1 MMEYIVEH
9 AASSE
14 TGATAINLIIV
25 FILVLANSFFVASE
39 FALVSVRKTRIDQ
52 LAAEGNS
59 AAAVVQRAVRDLDRY
74 IAATQVGITIASLL
88 LGGFGERAL
97 EPLLT
102 PLFSWMPDE
111 WLGITRA
118 GLAAGFA
125 YFIMTAL
132 HVIIGEL
139 MPKSIALQK
148 PDITALWIGR
158 PMLFFAII
166 FSPLTW
172 LLNGIGNF
180 LLRLIGFHPAEGHS
194 QVHSPEELDMLF
206 TESHEGGEIN
216 RTEFEILHRVVRF
229 SDTTARAV
237 MVPRLEMQA
246 LPVGITRS
254 ALTDFLQGR
263 PHTRI
268 PVYQDSLDE
277 IIGIV
282 NSKDLEHLINR
293 ELSQE
298 LEQLKTVFSDQNGGQ
313 HALDGMDGA
322 DGSQPA
328 DEKTLDL
335 RPLVFEAAF
344 VPETLRVDR
353 LLTDFKKRRQQIAI
367 VVDEYGG
374 TAGLITLADLLEQVF
389 GDMPDEADETEPDI
403 LKRPDGR
410 IQLAGRVTIDEVNE
424 LFGFGFRSDEAETMA
439 GLVLNALGRIAS
451 VGDEVEINGFHMRVE
466 KVDRLRIATLSLS
479 LPGGK
484 TAETLP
490 SSQAD

>member
-1 MMEYIVEH
+1 MEH
-9 AASSE
+9 AVSTL
-14 TGATAINLIIV
+14 TGSIAMDIAIV

-59 AAAVVQRAVRDLDRY
+59 AATVVQRAVRDLDRY

-88 LGGFGERAL
+88 LGGFGEKAL

-102 PLFSWMPDE
+102 PFFTWMPDE
-111 WLGITRA
+111 WRGITRT

-158 PMLFFAII
+158 PMLFFAVI
-166 FSPLTW
+166 FTPLTW

-180 LLRLIGFHPAEGHS
+180 LLRIIGFRPAEGHS

-206 TESHEGGEIN
+206 TESHKGGEIN
-216 RTEFEILHRVVRF
+216 QTEFEILHRVVRF

-237 MVPRLEMQA
+237 MVPRLEMQT
-246 LPVGITRS
+246 LPVTITRS
-254 ALTDFLQGR
+254 ELTDFLQDR

-268 PVYQDSLDE
+268 PIFQESVDN
-277 IIGIV
+277 IVGIV
-282 NSKDLEHLINR
+282 NSKDLEHLNNR

-298 LEQLKTVFSDQNGGQ
+298 LERLKAAIYGRNNGQ
-313 HALDGMDGA
+313 HTLEGN
-322 DGSQPA
+322 QPT

-335 RPLVFEAAF
+335 TSLAMEAAF
-344 VPETLRVDR
+344 VPETIRIDH
-353 LLTDFKKRRQQIAI
+353 LLTEFKKRRQQIAI
-367 VVDEYGG
+367 VIDEYGG
-374 TAGLITLADLLEQVF
+374 TAGLITLADLLEEVF
-389 GDMPDEADETEPDI
+389 GDLPDEASEEEEPEI
-403 LKRPDGR
+403 LKLPDGR
-410 IQLAGRVTIDEVNE
+410 IQLSGRVTIDEVNE
-424 LFGFGFRSDEAETMA
+424 LFGFGFRSNEAETMA
-439 GLVLNALGRIAS
+439 GLVVNALGRIAS
-451 VGDEVEINGFHMRVE
+451 VGDEVEINGIRIRVE

-479 LPGGK
+479 LPV
-484 TAETLP
+484 
-490 SSQAD
+490 SS

>member
-1 MMEYIVEH
+1 MMEYLVEQV
-9 AASSE
+9 ASPAI
-14 TGATAINLIIV
+14 GATTMNLVIV

-52 LAAEGNS
+52 LAAEGSS
-59 AAAVVQRAVRDLDRY
+59 AAVVVQRAVRDLDRY

-111 WLGITRA
+111 WLGITRT

-268 PVYQDSLDE
+268 PVYQDSLDDV
-277 IIGIV
+277 IGIV
-282 NSKDLEHLINR
+282 NTKDLEHLNYR

-298 LEQLKTVFSDQNGGQ
+298 LEQWKTAISGGNNGQG
-313 HALDGMDGA
+313 AL
-322 DGSQPA
+322 DGSQPT
-328 DEKTLDL
+328 DEKILDL
-335 RPLVFEAAF
+335 TPLVFEAAF
-344 VPETLRVDR
+344 VPETLRVDK
-353 LLTDFKKRRQQIAI
+353 LLAEFKKRRQQIAI

-374 TAGLITLADLLEQVF
+374 TAGLVALADLLEQVF
-389 GDMPDEADETEPDI
+389 GDMPDEADETEPEI

-410 IQLAGRVTIDEVNE
+410 IQLAGRVTIDDVNE

-451 VGDEVEINGFHMRVE
+451 VGDEVEINGFHIRVE
-466 KVDRLRIATLSLS
+466 KVDRLRIDTLILS
-479 LPGGK
+479 FPAGK

-490 SSQAD
+490 PGL

>member
-1 MMEYIVEH
+1 MEHTV
-9 AASSE
+9 STL
-14 TGATAINLIIV
+14 TGSIAMDIAIV

-59 AAAVVQRAVRDLDRY
+59 AATVVQRAVRDLDRY

-102 PLFSWMPDE
+102 PFFIWMPDE
-111 WLGITRA
+111 WRGITRT

-158 PMLFFAII
+158 PMLFFAIV

-180 LLRLIGFHPAEGHS
+180 LLRLIGFRPAEGHS

-206 TESHEGGEIN
+206 TESHKGGEIN
-216 RTEFEILHRVVRF
+216 QTEFEILHRVVRF

-237 MVPRLEMQA
+237 MVPRLEMQT
-246 LPVGITRS
+246 LPVTITRS
-254 ALTDFLQGR
+254 ELTDFLQAR

-268 PVYQDSLDE
+268 PVYQESVDN
-277 IIGIV
+277 IVGIV
-282 NSKDLEHLINR
+282 NSKDLEHLNNR

-298 LEQLKTVFSDQNGGQ
+298 LEQLKAAIYDRNNGQRTLEGY
-313 HALDGMDGA
+313 
-322 DGSQPA
+322 QPT

-335 RPLVFEAAF
+335 TSLAMEAAF
-344 VPETLRVDR
+344 VPETIRIDH
-353 LLTDFKKRRQQIAI
+353 LLTEFKKRRQQIAI
-367 VVDEYGG
+367 VIDEYGG
-374 TAGLITLADLLEQVF
+374 TAGLITLADLLEEVF
-389 GDMPDEADETEPDI
+389 GDLPDEASEEEEPEI
-403 LKRPDGR
+403 LKLPDGR
-410 IQLAGRVTIDEVNE
+410 IQLSGRVTIDEVNE
-424 LFGFGFRSDEAETMA
+424 LFGFGFRSNEAETMA
-439 GLVLNALGRIAS
+439 GLVVNALGRIAS
-451 VGDEVEINGFHMRVE
+451 VGDEVEINGLRIRVE

-479 LPGGK
+479 PPA
-484 TAETLP
+484 TH
-490 SSQAD
+490 

>member
-1 MMEYIVEH
+1 MDI
-9 AASSE
+9 A
-14 TGATAINLIIV
+14 IV
-25 FILVLANSFFVASE
+25 FILVLANAFFVASE

-59 AAAVVQRAVRDLDRY
+59 AAVVVQRAVRELDRY

-88 LGGFGERAL
+88 LGGLGEEAL
-97 EPLLT
+97 EPLLH
-102 PLFSWMPDE
+102 PLFVWVPEKWS
-111 WLGITRA
+111 GVTSA

-180 LLRLIGFHPAEGHS
+180 LLRLIGFHRAEGHN

-237 MVPRLEMQA
+237 MVPRLETQA
-246 LPVGITRS
+246 LPTAITRR
-254 ALTDFLQGR
+254 ALTEFLQSR

-268 PVYQDSLDE
+268 PVYQDSLDDV
-277 IIGIV
+277 IGIV
-282 NSKDLEHLINR
+282 NSKDLEHLNYR
-293 ELSQE
+293 ELSRE
-298 LEQLKTVFSDQNGGQ
+298 LEQLKTSISDKNADH
-313 HALDGMDGA
+313 HALDT
-322 DGSQPA
+322 SQPT
-328 DEKTLDL
+328 DEKILNL
-335 RPLVFEAAF
+335 RPLLLEVTF
-344 VPETLRVDR
+344 VPETIRIDR
-353 LLTDFKKRRQQIAI
+353 LLTEFKKSRQQIAI

-374 TAGLITLADLLEQVF
+374 MAGLVTLADLLEQVF
-389 GDMPDEADETEPDI
+389 GDLPNEGAETEPEI
-403 LKRPDGR
+403 LERSDGS
-410 IQLAGRVTIDEVNE
+410 IQLAGRVNIDEVNE
-424 LFGFGFRSDEAETMA
+424 LFGFGFPTDQAVTMA
-439 GLVLNALGRIAS
+439 GLVMEFLGRTAA
-451 VGDEVEINGFHMRVE
+451 VGDEVEIHGLRILVE
-466 KVDRLRIATLSLS
+466 KVDRFRIATLGLFFPAEKTDETQPASL
-479 LPGGK
+479 
-484 TAETLP
+484 E
-490 SSQAD
+490 

>member
-1 MMEYIVEH
+1 MDL
-9 AASSE
+9 A
-14 TGATAINLIIV
+14 IV

-59 AAAVVQRAVRDLDRY
+59 AAVVVQRAVRDLDRY

-88 LGGFGERAL
+88 LGGLGEEAL
-97 EPLLT
+97 EPLLH
-102 PLFSWMPDE
+102 PLFFWVPEKWS
-111 WLGITRA
+111 GVTSA

-180 LLRLIGFHPAEGHS
+180 LLRLIGFHRAEGHS

-237 MVPRLEMQA
+237 MVPRMEMQA
-246 LPVGITRS
+246 LPTAITRR
-254 ALTDFLQGR
+254 ALTDFLQSR

-268 PVYQDSLDE
+268 PVYQDSLDD
-277 IIGIV
+277 IVGIV
-282 NSKDLEHLINR
+282 NSKDLEHLNYR

-298 LEQLKTVFSDQNGGQ
+298 LEQLKTSISTKNAD
-313 HALDGMDGA
+313 HSALDK
-322 DGSQPA
+322 SQPA
-328 DEKTLDL
+328 DEKILNL
-335 RPLVFEAAF
+335 RPLMVEVTF
-344 VPETLRVDR
+344 VPETVRIDR
-353 LLTDFKKRRQQIAI
+353 LLSEFKKSRQQIAI

-374 TAGLITLADLLEQVF
+374 LAGLVTLADLLEQVF
-389 GDMPDEADETEPDI
+389 GDLPNEGVEAEPEI
-403 LKRPDGR
+403 VERPDGS
-410 IQLAGRVTIDEVNE
+410 IQLAGRVNIDEVNE
-424 LFGFGFRSDEAETMA
+424 LFGFGFPTDQAVTMA
-439 GLVLNALGRIAS
+439 GLVMEALGRTAA
-451 VGDEVEINGFHMRVE
+451 VGDEVEIHGLRILVE
-466 KVDRLRIATLSLS
+466 KVDRFRIATLGLFFPSD
-479 LPGGK
+479 K
-484 TAETLP
+484 TDETQP
-490 SSQAD
+490 ASPE

>member
-1 MMEYIVEH
+1 MDLIV
-9 AASSE
+9 
-14 TGATAINLIIV
+14 V
-25 FILVLANSFFVASE
+25 FILVLANAFFVASE

-52 LAAEGNS
+52 LAAEGS
-59 AAAVVQRAVRDLDRY
+59 RAAVVVQRAVRDLDRY

-88 LGGFGERAL
+88 LGGLGEEAL
-97 EPLLT
+97 EPLLQ
-102 PLFSWMPDE
+102 PLFAWIPE
-111 WLGITRA
+111 KWLGVTSV

-180 LLRLIGFHPAEGHS
+180 LLRLIGFHRAEGHS

-237 MVPRLEMQA
+237 MVPRMEMQA
-246 LPVGITRS
+246 LPTAITRR
-254 ALTDFLQGR
+254 ALTEFLQSR

-268 PVYQDSLDE
+268 PVYEDSLDDV
-277 IIGIV
+277 IGIV
-282 NSKDLEHLINR
+282 NSKDLEHLNYR

-298 LEQLKTVFSDQNGGQ
+298 LEQLKTSISTKNTD
-313 HALDGMDGA
+313 HSALDK
-322 DGSQPA
+322 SQAA
-328 DEKTLDL
+328 DEKILNL
-335 RPLVFEAAF
+335 RPLMVEVTF
-344 VPETLRVDR
+344 VPETVRIDR
-353 LLTDFKKRRQQIAI
+353 LLSEFKKSRQQIAI

-374 TAGLITLADLLEQVF
+374 LAGLVTLADLLEQVF
-389 GDMPDEADETEPDI
+389 GDLPNEGVEAEPEI
-403 LKRPDGR
+403 VERPDGS
-410 IQLAGRVTIDEVNE
+410 IQLAGRVNIDEVNE
-424 LFGFGFRSDEAETMA
+424 LFGFGFPTDQAVTMA
-439 GLVLNALGRIAS
+439 GLVMEALGRTAA
-451 VGDEVEINGFHMRVE
+451 VGDEVEIHGLRILVE
-466 KVDRLRIATLSLS
+466 KVDRFRIATLGLYF
-479 LPGGK
+479 PA
-484 TAETLP
+484 AETDEKQP
-490 SSQAD
+490 ASPE

>member
-1 MMEYIVEH
+1 MEYIMEP
-9 AASSE
+9 AAAAE
-14 TGATAINLIIV
+14 TGVSFVSLAIV
-25 FILVLANSFFVASE
+25 VILVLANAFFVASE

-52 LAAEGNS
+52 LAAEGNG

-102 PLFSWMPDE
+102 PLFTWMPNV
-111 WLGITRA
+111 WLGMTRA

-148 PDITALWIGR
+148 PDGTALWIGR
-158 PMLFFAII
+158 PMLFFAVI

-180 LLRLIGFHPAEGHS
+180 LLRLIGFHAAEGHS

-206 TESHEGGEIN
+206 TESHKGGEIN
-216 RTEFEILHRVVRF
+216 QTEFEILHRVVRF

-246 LPVGITRS
+246 LPLSITRS
-254 ALTDFLQGR
+254 AVTDFLQDR

-268 PVYQDSLDE
+268 PVYQDSLDNIVG
-277 IIGIV
+277 II
-282 NSKDLEHLINR
+282 NSKDLEHLNYR

-298 LEQLKTVFSDQNGGQ
+298 LEQWKAAISGVNNGQ
-313 HALDGMDGA
+313 HALNGG
-322 DGSQPA
+322 QPA
-328 DEKTLDL
+328 DEKILDL
-335 RPLVFEAAF
+335 TPLVFEAAY
-344 VPETLRVDR
+344 VPETIRIDK
-353 LLTDFKKRRQQIAI
+353 LLTEFKKTRQQMAI

-374 TAGLITLADLLEQVF
+374 TAGLVTLADLLEQVF
-389 GDMPDEADETEPDI
+389 GDLPDEGEESEPDI
-403 LKRPDGR
+403 FKRPDGR
-410 IQLAGRVTIDEVNE
+410 LQLAGRVTIDEVNE

-439 GLVLNALGRIAS
+439 GLVVNALGRIAS
-451 VGDEVEINGFHMRVE
+451 VGDEVDINGVHMRVE
-466 KVDRLRIATLSLS
+466 KVDRLRIETLVLSFPEGREPEEMKQS
-479 LPGGK
+479 LP
-484 TAETLP
+484 
-490 SSQAD
+490 